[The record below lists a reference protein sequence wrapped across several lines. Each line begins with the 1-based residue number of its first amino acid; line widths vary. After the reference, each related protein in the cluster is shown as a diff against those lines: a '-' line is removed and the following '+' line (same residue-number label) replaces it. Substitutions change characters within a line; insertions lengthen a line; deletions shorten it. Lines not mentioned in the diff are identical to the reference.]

1 MKLAEGSLTPLYQQ
15 VMDDIKDDIEHGVY
29 HANDKIPSEAELS
42 GMYEVSRITIRRAIE
57 ELVGEGYLTKRQ
69 GKGTFVNP
77 PKLACKLVRPS
88 AVQSFTDTCL
98 ECGRLA
104 GAHVIAVTP
113 AKATPDECE
122 LLGLKAGSELVR
134 LRRVRTADGVPVM
147 VEDLLLP
154 LARHGYLLREDL
166 EDVSVNDVLERRAG
180 VRCATGR
187 GRTIEMVRADA
198 ELSEL
203 LSVARGEPLFYVNGL
218 MLDATGAPLMVERQH
233 IVASLFVIS
242 F

>member
-15 VMDDIKDDIEHGVY
+15 VKDDIKDDIEHGVY
-29 HANDKIPSEAELS
+29 QANDRIPSETELS
-42 GMYEVSRITIRRAIE
+42 ETYEVSRITIRRAIE

-77 PKLACKLVRPS
+77 PKLARKLLQPS
-88 AVQSFTDTCL
+88 VVQSFTDTCL

-113 AKATPDECE
+113 VKATPDECE
-122 LLGLKAGSELVR
+122 LLGLKVGSELVR

-154 LARHGYLLREDL
+154 LPRHGYLLREDL
-166 EDVSVNDVLERRAG
+166 EDVSINDVLERRVG
-180 VRCATGR
+180 VRCSAGR
-187 GRTIEMVRADA
+187 GRTLEMVRADA
-198 ELSEL
+198 GLSEL
-203 LSVARGEPLFYVNGL
+203 LSVSRGEPLFLVSGL
-218 MLDATGAPLMVERQH
+218 MLDGTGAPLMVERQH
-233 IVASLFVIS
+233 IVASLFAIS